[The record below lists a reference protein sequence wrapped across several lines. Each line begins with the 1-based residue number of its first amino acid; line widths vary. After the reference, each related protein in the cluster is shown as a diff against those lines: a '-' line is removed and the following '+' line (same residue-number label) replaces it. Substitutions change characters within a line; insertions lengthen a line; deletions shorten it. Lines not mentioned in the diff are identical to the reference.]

1 MAAEEQTFEE
11 RMEERG
17 GIRRVAVDGTV
28 VEADS
33 IQDEIALDKYLREQ
47 AQAANGRN
55 PWNCLGRRK
64 IIPPEAG

>member
-1 MAAEEQTFEE
+1 MPHEDFHK

-33 IQDEIALDKYLREQ
+33 IRDEIELDEYIRKRDGLT
-47 AQAANGRN
+47 GVN
-55 PWNCLGRRK
+55 PFDCLHRKK